1 MGPTESDTTEVT
13 YQQQQY
19 SIVYMDHIFSI
30 HSPVDGHLYCSHILP
45 IINKVAMNL
54 GMHVFFWISVFVVF
68 RYIPRGGI
76 AGSCGSYSF
85 SFLEKPPYSFP
96 QWLNPFTLPATE
108 YKDSLFSTFVIFVLF
123 GDCHSGRYEVISH
136 IT

>member
-30 HSPVDGHLYCSHILP
+30 HSPVDGHLYCSHIFP

-85 SFLEKPPYSFP
+85 SFLEKPPYSF
-96 QWLNPFTLPATE
+96 
-108 YKDSLFSTFVIFVLF
+108 
-123 GDCHSGRYEVISH
+123 HSG
-136 IT
+136 